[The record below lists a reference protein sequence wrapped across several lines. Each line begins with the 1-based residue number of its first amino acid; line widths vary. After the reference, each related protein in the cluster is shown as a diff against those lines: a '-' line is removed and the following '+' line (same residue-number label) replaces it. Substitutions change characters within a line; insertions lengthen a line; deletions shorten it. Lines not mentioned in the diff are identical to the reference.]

1 MFKIKNIY
9 LFYYIYLSK
18 MSKSEINY
26 NEEFDENSDDNLHSI
41 SIKLLNDIEE
51 ILESKQLDNKSK
63 VSSLSNIL

>member
-26 NEEFDENSDDNLHSI
+26 NEEFDENTDDNLHSI

-51 ILESKQLDNKSK
+51 ILESKQLDNQSK
-63 VSSLSNIL
+63 VS